1 MACSDPSLPSHRVVV
16 FNDLLRELIVLSIQK
31 WEALEH
37 EEQLE
42 VAQDLIPEVEQ
53 VQHHVSSQCLV
64 TFSARHYCMQ
74 CHVALHCLWLF
85 MPGVGFPPE
94 AGHGHSVLSA

>member
-1 MACSDPSLPSHRVVV
+1 M

-42 VAQDLIPEVEQ
+42 VAQDVIPEVEQ
-53 VQHHVSSQCLV
+53 VCPH
-64 TFSARHYCMQ
+64 
-74 CHVALHCLWLF
+74 AL
-85 MPGVGFPPE
+85 
-94 AGHGHSVLSA
+94 

>member
-1 MACSDPSLPSHRVVV
+1 MIPLSARRVVV

-53 VQHHVSSQCLV
+53 VL
-64 TFSARHYCMQ
+64 
-74 CHVALHCLWLF
+74 CHVC
-85 MPGVGFPPE
+85 
-94 AGHGHSVLSA
+94 SQIVL